1 MEDNISPVRKLSFQ
15 KKKPKKNNN
24 STKNNIELYSAI
36 EDKDLNDSELEEKQ
50 FPNQVKKKKKAKFK
64 SNDNISLFLDNNKD
78 KNYKMDAASSPR
90 KNKKIL
96 KKNEY
101 YIGCEEYLEKLYED
115 EPHFKKSVFKKKSNN
130 KFIRN
135 FNRKVSF
142 ISPKNNKTKQNIN
155 LIKLN
160 KNITINNKIENNN
173 SKSKVIKED
182 DEKGDE
188 QSYGYDKKY
197 NASLLKEESN
207 NNLIKT
213 AIHSKKDFEG
223 RNIKRRQTNKTCKSN
238 NNNALKI
245 RNFEKRNTTNINFKR
260 DIKDIR
266 KKVSSKSNEKKF
278 KKKKGKIIKDN
289 KNCKDK
295 NNIPKVININNN
307 ININAD
313 EKQKNEK
320 NKQKKCITIVENNDK
335 KNENI
340 QKSNNSESK
349 NKKRQDLSPKKS
361 TENVETLVNV
371 VENNNKKN
379 KNKNLFCCIPFL
391 KCLKGSE
398 EKKII
403 NN

>member
-24 STKNNIELYSAI
+24 SNKNNIELYSAM
-36 EDKDLNDSELEEKQ
+36 EGKDLNDSELEEKHY
-50 FPNQVKKKKKAKFK
+50 PSQVKKRKNVKFN

-78 KNYKMDAASSPR
+78 KNYKLDATSSPR

-96 KKNEY
+96 KKNDY
-101 YIGCEEYLEKLYED
+101 YAGCEEYLEKLYED
-115 EPHFKKSVFKKKSNN
+115 EPHLKKGVFKKKSNN

-155 LIKLN
+155 LLRLN
-160 KNITINNKIENNN
+160 KNNTIYNKTENNN
-173 SKSKVIKED
+173 SKSKVIKEN
-182 DEKGDE
+182 DEMGDE

-197 NASLLKEESN
+197 NASLLKGESN

-213 AIHSKKDFEG
+213 AILSKKDFDG
-223 RNIKRRQTNKTCKSN
+223 RNIKRWQTNKTCKSN
-238 NNNALKI
+238 NNNVFKF
-245 RNFEKRNTTNINFKR
+245 RNFEKKNTTNINFKR

-266 KKVSSKSNEKKF
+266 KKVSSKSNEKRF
-278 KKKKGKIIKDN
+278 KKKKSKNIKDN
-289 KNCKDK
+289 RNSKDK
-295 NNIPKVININNN
+295 SGIPKIININNN

-335 KNENI
+335 KNEVI

-391 KCLKGSE
+391 ICLKGSE
-398 EKKII
+398 EK
-403 NN
+403 